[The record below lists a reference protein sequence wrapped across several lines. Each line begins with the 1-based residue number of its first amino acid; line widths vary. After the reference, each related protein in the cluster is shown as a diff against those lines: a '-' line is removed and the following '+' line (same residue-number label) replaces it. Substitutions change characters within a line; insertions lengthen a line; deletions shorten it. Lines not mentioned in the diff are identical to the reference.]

1 MTPRNHPDMLM
12 DLHPA
17 PVLGPD
23 PEHEAEQGEGPH
35 LETTSEEAGLSP
47 STSGPD
53 VEPEKPG
60 PAPRFERPP
69 PKTMSLGVGSIA
81 ARLFSSGS
89 APTSAPRPV
98 ELWTRAPRPTAVRL
112 RRTLAVGAVL
122 GAASILAGSLAWA
135 FVIRPEMRSGAFAR
149 EKPQKLDER
158 TAQPPR
164 SLSERPARY
173 DQLPQPRTWPE
184 DASASSPEAG
194 PDSIQ
199 GMTPSA
205 SPSTTGYQAAP
216 QNSSWRQSP
225 GAPRS
230 LDHRNIEPTLDARAH
245 SSGLFFTGA
254 NDEPQGMHR
263 PLVPPGSAS
272 ATGDAPRQAAGPPPG
287 RGIYNPARLTRPL
300 SPYEV
305 KAGSI
310 IQAALLTSIDTS
322 RRGSAAAVVT
332 RSVHDTISGQH
343 LLVPQGSR
351 LIGRYDGDSAYG
363 DRKAF
368 VVWERLILPDGR
380 SLVLDEEPG
389 VDATGAL
396 GLQGRVDRRLLPL
409 ALAVLA
415 GGAVTAIGEAARNS
429 EGGQGLLGDAGDA
442 AALEAARTGSRLID
456 RELQVRPVIKLAP
469 GSSVGVLITRD
480 LVLEPWRQ

>member
-1 MTPRNHPDMLM
+1 MTPRNHPDMLL

-17 PVLGPD
+17 SALGPD
-23 PEHEAEQGEGPH
+23 TEQGDEQGESPH
-35 LETTSEEAGLSP
+35 LETTSEEAGLSA
-47 STSGPD
+47 TSGPD
-53 VEPEKPG
+53 LAPEDPG
-60 PAPRFERPP
+60 PAPLVKPHR
-69 PKTMSLGVGSIA
+69 KTMSLGAGNIA
-81 ARLFSSGS
+81 ARLFPSRS
-89 APTSAPRPV
+89 APTSDPSPV

-135 FVIRPEMRSGAFAR
+135 FVVRPEMRAGAFAR
-149 EKPQKLDER
+149 EKPQKLDDR
-158 TAQPPR
+158 TAKPPR

-184 DASASSPEAG
+184 DPSAASPEAG
-194 PDSIQ
+194 PDMFQ
-199 GMTPSA
+199 GTTPSTP
-205 SPSTTGYQAAP
+205 PSTPASQAAP
-216 QNSSWRQSP
+216 QYSAWRQSP
-225 GAPRS
+225 DAPRS
-230 LDHRNIEPTLDARAH
+230 PADRNGEPTLEARAH
-245 SSGLFFTGA
+245 SSELFFTGA
-254 NDEPQGMHR
+254 NDDPQGTHR
-263 PLVPPGSAS
+263 PLVSP
-272 ATGDAPRQAAGPPPG
+272 ATGDASGPSMGLPPG

-300 SPYEV
+300 SPFEV

-332 RSVHDTISGQH
+332 RNVHDTISGQH

-396 GLQGRVDRRLLPL
+396 GVQGRLDRRLLPL

-429 EGGQGLLGDAGDA
+429 DGNQGLLGDAGDA

-456 RELQVRPVIKLAP
+456 RELQVRPVIKLSP

-480 LVLEPWRQ
+480 LVLEPWRR